1 MKRFVRS
8 TARHAAA
15 GLLGGLAAGV
25 LFFGNT
31 TDAAPGD
38 DVRTKRLILL
48 NDKDEVRAVLATDK
62 TGRPVLAFCDSK
74 GNVRI
79 SIAITNDDCPAIG
92 MTDAKDR
99 SIIGLAVTEANDAAF
114 TLMDEKGEVRAAVG
128 IEKGAGKFLLE
139 GKELGK

>member
-1 MKRFVRS
+1 MKRFVRA
-8 TARHAAA
+8 TAGYVAS
-15 GLLGGLAAGV
+15 GLVGGLAAGV

-38 DVRTKRLILL
+38 DVRTRRLVIL
-48 NDKDEVRAVLATDK
+48 NDKDEVRGVFATDK

-79 SIAITNDDCPAIG
+79 SVAITDDDCPAIG
-92 MTDAKDR
+92 MTDTKDR
-99 SIIGLAVTEANDAAF
+99 SIIGLAVTEENDAAF

-128 IEKGAGKFLLE
+128 IEKGIGKFLLD